1 MALNRMQR
9 NIDEAVDVLTER
21 PLLAADAERI
31 LIAYDIKDEHT
42 ESAQPARFAV
52 FLSTMLD
59 RVSVPLEDYDL
70 IAGRSVI
77 RELTDAEEVIYRKY
91 LTDPHNPYHT
101 FIHESGHCSYD
112 WEMVIGHGLPGLI
125 KNARDFMESQADNGR
140 KLFLQSLIHV
150 YEAIGRYLLRYAEAA
165 ECRGMLDLAETLRKA
180 ALEKPADFRTAL
192 QLLWIITLIDC
203 SYVTANPT
211 LTLGRL
217 DKILYPFYKAD
228 LDSGRL
234 TREEAA
240 ALITDYYC
248 KHNLNMGRGEHQ
260 VGDETNTSTWGRIF
274 NFDAPQYLLL
284 GGTDADGA
292 YTVNDLTFLFAEC
305 IQPSF
310 KNPVVVFYYAPGLN
324 ESYPK
329 LWNTLMEKALQSS
342 SLMIYNDSNVKAT
355 FCDLGLPQEDFQN
368 YHHFGCNWP
377 SPGSHSYWL
386 HGRPA
391 ASAFCAYESAQ
402 EAAQVSNAYIRGPE
416 QNWPDVFIQILRDI
430 RDDPSAT
437 IETIYSRFYRFMAD
451 FISQK
456 TEKGVQ
462 ELRVRRRKP
471 WAVCSF
477 TDCFTEAPIERGE
490 SFSACAKYVFALQSF
505 EMFGTVCDCFTVVDD
520 LCFRNKKLTIGAL
533 LDAVDA
539 NFAGHEQ
546 ILAMCRSVPKYG
558 SDDGFSNSHV
568 KRLAEMMAGI
578 VRDKGTTYLKSDG
591 FFLVPCL
598 QSDTWHLKDGLQYG
612 ATPDGRL
619 ARTSFTQNARPA
631 NGSCTNGLTG
641 MFNSMLNIPK
651 NGYLSGA
658 LNLDVDPGQFEG
670 EAGRALFGAL
680 LAVYF
685 NRGGLHAQV
694 TSVRVEDLL
703 DAQIRPYLHRD
714 LRVRVTG
721 YSGVFVDICKALQD
735 DIIERLK

>member
-1 MALNRMQR
+1 MNRMQIS
-9 NIDEAVDVLTER
+9 IDEAAAILTER
-21 PLLAADAERI
+21 PMLAADAERI
-31 LIAYDIKDEHT
+31 LIAYDIKDDYA
-42 ESAQPARFAV
+42 ESPQPVRFAG
-52 FLSTMLD
+52 FLSALLD
-59 RVSVPLEDYDL
+59 RVSVPLEKHDL

-77 RELTDAEEVIYRKY
+77 RELTNAEERIYRK
-91 LTDPHNPYHT
+91 LLEDPRYPYYT
-101 FIHESGHCSYD
+101 TVYGSGHCSYD
-112 WEMVIGHGLPGLI
+112 WEMVIAQGLPGLI
-125 KNARDFMESQADNGR
+125 KKARDSMESKADKGR
-140 KLFLQSLIHV
+140 KVFLKSIIHI
-150 YEAIGRYLLRYAEAA
+150 YEAIQRYLLRYGEAA
-165 ECRGMLDLAETLRKA
+165 ECRGMPDLADTLRKA

-192 QLLWIITLIDC
+192 QLLWIITLIDA

-217 DKILYPFYKAD
+217 DKLLYPLYRAD

-240 ALITDYYC
+240 DLITDYYC

-260 VGDETNTSTWGRIF
+260 VGDDSNTSTWGRVF

-284 GGTDADGA
+284 GGTDAGGQYA
-292 YTVNDLTFLFAEC
+292 VNELTALFAEC

-310 KNPVVVFYYAPGLN
+310 KNPVVVFYYAPGMN
-324 ESYPK
+324 TAYPE
-329 LWNTLMEKALQSS
+329 LWNTLMDKALRSS
-342 SLMIYNDSNVKAT
+342 SLMFYNDANIKST
-355 FCDLGLPQEDFQN
+355 FSALGLPREDFQN

-386 HGRPA
+386 HGWPA
-391 ASAFCAYESAQ
+391 ASAFCAFESEQ
-402 EAAQVSNAYIRGPE
+402 EASQVSNAYIRSPE
-416 QNWPDVFIQILRDI
+416 KGWPDIFLRVL
-430 RDDPSAT
+430 REVRNDPGVT
-437 IETIYSRFYRFMAD
+437 IDAIYEKFQQLMAD

-456 TEKGVQ
+456 TDQGVQ

-471 WAVCSF
+471 WAACFF
-477 TDCFTEAPIERGE
+477 TDCFTQAPIERGE
-490 SFSACAKYVFALQSF
+490 CFSACAKYVFALQAF
-505 EMFGTVCDCFTVVDD
+505 AMFGTVCDCFTVVDD
-520 LCFRNKKLTIGAL
+520 LCLRNKKLTIGEL
-533 LDAVDA
+533 LDGVDA
-539 NFAGHEQ
+539 NFKGYEQ

-558 SDDGFSNSHV
+558 SDDAFSNKHV
-568 KRLAEMMAGI
+568 KRLAEMMADT
-578 VRDKGTTYLKSDG
+578 VREKGTKYLKSDG

-619 ARTSFTQNARPA
+619 AQTSFTQNARPA

-641 MFNSMLNIPK
+641 MFNAMLNIPQ

-658 LNLDVDPGQFEG
+658 LNLDVDPKQFDG
-670 EAGRALFGAL
+670 ETGLSLFGAL
-680 LAVYF
+680 LAVYL

-694 TSVRVEDLL
+694 TSVSIEDLL
-703 DAQIRPYLHRD
+703 DAQMHPYLHRD